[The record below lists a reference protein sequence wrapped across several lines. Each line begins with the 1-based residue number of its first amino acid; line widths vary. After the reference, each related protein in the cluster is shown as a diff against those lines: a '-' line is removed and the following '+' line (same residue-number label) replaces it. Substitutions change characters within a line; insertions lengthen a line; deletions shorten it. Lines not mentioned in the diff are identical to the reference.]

1 MEEVR
6 IDLRLPN
13 KERNKEIKR
22 SSELCFKINHTMP
35 TTPQCKELIDE
46 LFNHTLGEN
55 TIINPPIFTILGN
68 KIKIG
73 KNVIIMNGFQCM
85 SAGGL
90 TIEDNTMISLNCTIA
105 TNNHDVYDRAVITC
119 KPVHIK
125 KNVWIGVN
133 VTILPGVTIGENAV
147 VGAGAVVTKDVPDN
161 AVVVGTPARV
171 IKYLDAEKFKNK
183 EK

>member
-13 KERNKEIKR
+13 DERNKEIKR

-35 TTPQCKELIDE
+35 TTPECKKLIDE

-55 TIINPPIFTILGN
+55 TIINPPIFTILAN

-73 KNVIIMNGFQCM
+73 KNVVIMNGFQCM

-147 VGAGAVVTKDVPDN
+147 VGAGAIVTKDVPDN
-161 AVVVGTPARV
+161 AVVVGSPAKV

-183 EK
+183 EE